1 MSRRTFAGAL
11 VPLLLVLGCGGSTLA
26 APDTGDVAEDRAEA
40 EDVVDVDGDGPDDD
54 GADPDVDAG
63 ADADAD
69 VEDDGADVPDA
80 PDDGDADVAE
90 ASKRSVL
97 AVTAGGGTAH
107 GGSYGLTLSIGTPQP
122 MGTGSS
128 AGFHGAFG
136 PGAVQGQ

>member
-1 MSRRTFAGAL
+1 MSVA
-11 VPLLLVLGCGGSTLA
+11 VVMLLCAACGGGEGTQ
-26 APDTGDVAEDRAEA
+26 DTGEI
-40 EDVVDVDGDGPDDD
+40 GDGPSERDDVGADADADADDD
-54 GADPDVDAG
+54 GAVDVGAD

-69 VEDDGADVPDA
+69 VEDDAADVPDV
-80 PDDGDADVAE
+80 PEDGDADVPE

-97 AVTAGGGTAH
+97 AVTAGGGTAQ

-128 AGFHGAFG
+128 TGFHGAFG